1 MVKNPT
7 AYPTPKSSLTA
18 SERADLLGPKR
29 LRRSKSLDHHT
40 IIGSINGSFS
50 RQYDPIHLNGHSD
63 ADQAQPASPKLCDP
77 RLRRLKISFW
87 TDVPIT
93 DDYAKQVISL
103 YMVTDHPLLGIFDPS
118 LFISDLVDQ
127 KHTHCSPLLVN
138 ALLYWACQMYTA
150 IEKEANKLAELFC
163 KEAERLWLTQKDN
176 DSLLNAASS
185 QLLSLAYLGHGK
197 DHYVLKYLST
207 ALRMGTRLC
216 LFGVEAPQ
224 AITNLKRLSPET
236 QRASSFTA
244 WGVFNWGVLM
254 ALFYQQPGLE
264 YPGHPPVLPIP
275 GDLISDSSSPGSSS
289 LGVDPSSALPP
300 YMGSTFS
307 TLCQFWRIL
316 HGVTLS
322 YYKDKQTSLPEHAS
336 IDFAEFKY
344 RELLAWI
351 EGLPSD
357 QALKD
362 HSPHHVV
369 VLHIWFHAA
378 ILDLFRPFLQNT
390 ARDRQRLK
398 TFSARRSYPEAAFN
412 ASVNQLK
419 QLIVRYRC
427 NYESSAYTMLWQTAL
442 IYVANAVLRNTQD
455 PEWRLYFLA
464 CIYGYEGLRTSY
476 RVAEVISR
484 GLLTM
489 SLREGDMSGTEARH
503 LLKEVTGPEGAGG
516 KGDVRATF
524 MADLD
529 LAMTD
534 PEAAKVEN
542 LAKKFE
548 DVALFSDFTTMDD
561 EEARSFQRIET
572 PDDV

>member
-1 MVKNPT
+1 
-7 AYPTPKSSLTA
+7 
-18 SERADLLGPKR
+18 
-29 LRRSKSLDHHT
+29 
-40 IIGSINGSFS
+40 
-50 RQYDPIHLNGHSD
+50 
-63 ADQAQPASPKLCDP
+63 
-77 RLRRLKISFW
+77 
-87 TDVPIT
+87 
-93 DDYAKQVISL
+93 
-103 YMVTDHPLLGIFDPS
+103 
-118 LFISDLVDQ
+118 
-127 KHTHCSPLLVN
+127 
-138 ALLYWACQMYTA
+138 
-150 IEKEANKLAELFC
+150 
-163 KEAERLWLTQKDN
+163 
-176 DSLLNAASS
+176 
-185 QLLSLAYLGHGK
+185 
-197 DHYVLKYLST
+197 
-207 ALRMGTRLC
+207 
-216 LFGVEAPQ
+216 
-224 AITNLKRLSPET
+224 
-236 QRASSFTA
+236 
-244 WGVFNWGVLM
+244 
-254 ALFYQQPGLE
+254 
-264 YPGHPPVLPIP
+264 
-275 GDLISDSSSPGSSS
+275 
-289 LGVDPSSALPP
+289 
-300 YMGSTFS
+300 MGSTFS

-322 YYKDKQTSLPEHAS
+322 YYKDKSTSLPEHAS

-378 ILDLFRPFLQNT
+378 ILDLFRPFLQST
-390 ARDRQRLK
+390 ARERQRLK

-419 QLIVRYRC
+419 QLVVRYRC

-442 IYVANAVLRNTQD
+442 IYVANAVLHNTED

-489 SLREGDMSGTEARH
+489 SLQEGDISGSEARH
-503 LLKEVTGPEGAGG
+503 LLKQVTEPEGAGG

-542 LAKKFE
+542 LAKRFE

-561 EEARSFQRIET
+561 EEARGFQRIET
-572 PDDV
+572 PDGAE

>member
-1 MVKNPT
+1 MKSVPEDQALQILWSLRSNDDLASVLTAAKAGVRKKALLPDQRSMRSKLPQESSLELELMVKNPT

-18 SERADLLGPKR
+18 SERAGLLGPKR
-29 LRRSKSLDHHT
+29 LRRSKSLDH
-40 IIGSINGSFS
+40 
-50 RQYDPIHLNGHSD
+50 Q
-63 ADQAQPASPKLCDP
+63 
-77 RLRRLKISFW
+77 
-87 TDVPIT
+87 
-93 DDYAKQVISL
+93 
-103 YMVTDHPLLGIFDPS
+103 
-118 LFISDLVDQ
+118 
-127 KHTHCSPLLVN
+127 
-138 ALLYWACQMYTA
+138 
-150 IEKEANKLAELFC
+150 
-163 KEAERLWLTQKDN
+163 
-176 DSLLNAASS
+176 
-185 QLLSLAYLGHGK
+185 
-197 DHYVLKYLST
+197 
-207 ALRMGTRLC
+207 
-216 LFGVEAPQ
+216 
-224 AITNLKRLSPET
+224 
-236 QRASSFTA
+236 
-244 WGVFNWGVLM
+244 LM

-275 GDLISDSSSPGSSS
+275 GVLRSDSPSPGSSS
-289 LGVDPSSALPP
+289 LSADPSEALPP

-322 YYKDKQTSLPEHAS
+322 YYKDKPTSLPEHAS

-351 EGLPSD
+351 EALPSD

-369 VLHIWFHAA
+369 VLHIWFHAS
-378 ILDLFRPFLQNT
+378 ILDLFRPFLQST
-390 ARDRQRLK
+390 ARERQRLK
-398 TFSARRSYPEAAFN
+398 TFSARRSYPEAAYN

-419 QLIVRYRC
+419 QLVVRYRC

-442 IYVANAVLRNTQD
+442 IYVANAVLHNTED

-489 SLREGDMSGTEARH
+489 SLQEGDMSGSEARY
-503 LLKEVTGPEGAGG
+503 LLKQVTEPEGAGG

-542 LAKKFE
+542 LARRFE

-561 EEARSFQRIET
+561 EEARRFQRIET
-572 PDDV
+572 PDGAE

>member
-1 MVKNPT
+1 
-7 AYPTPKSSLTA
+7 
-18 SERADLLGPKR
+18 
-29 LRRSKSLDHHT
+29 
-40 IIGSINGSFS
+40 
-50 RQYDPIHLNGHSD
+50 
-63 ADQAQPASPKLCDP
+63 
-77 RLRRLKISFW
+77 
-87 TDVPIT
+87 
-93 DDYAKQVISL
+93 
-103 YMVTDHPLLGIFDPS
+103 
-118 LFISDLVDQ
+118 
-127 KHTHCSPLLVN
+127 
-138 ALLYWACQMYTA
+138 
-150 IEKEANKLAELFC
+150 
-163 KEAERLWLTQKDN
+163 
-176 DSLLNAASS
+176 
-185 QLLSLAYLGHGK
+185 
-197 DHYVLKYLST
+197 
-207 ALRMGTRLC
+207 
-216 LFGVEAPQ
+216 
-224 AITNLKRLSPET
+224 
-236 QRASSFTA
+236 
-244 WGVFNWGVLM
+244 
-254 ALFYQQPGLE
+254 
-264 YPGHPPVLPIP
+264 
-275 GDLISDSSSPGSSS
+275 
-289 LGVDPSSALPP
+289 
-300 YMGSTFS
+300 MGSTFS

-322 YYKDKQTSLPEHAS
+322 YYKDKPTSLPEHAS

-378 ILDLFRPFLQNT
+378 ILDLFRPFLQT
-390 ARDRQRLK
+390 AARERQRLK

-442 IYVANAVLRNTQD
+442 IYVANAVLHNTQD

-489 SLREGDMSGTEARH
+489 SLREGDMSGNEARH
-503 LLKEVTGPEGAGG
+503 LLKQVTGPEGAGG

-534 PEAAKVEN
+534 PEAAKVES

-561 EEARSFQRIET
+561 EEARGFQRIET
-572 PDDV
+572 PDDAE